1 MAMALLGR
9 MGRRDAA
16 GLLAQIASGEG
27 NEHLRWQALRN
38 ALALDSAVGLAAL
51 EELSGRVGDAL
62 AMPAAKLHRQLVDE
76 HPGLT
81 RREWQP
87 CLA

>member
-62 AMPAAKLHRQLVDE
+62 AMPAAKLHRQLVVE
-76 HPGLT
+76 HPGRT